1 MKLLIMN
8 WFGSKVTFSH
18 SINSWMSLMFFGTNF
33 CIVQNLAEANHSIDV
48 IKDYE
53 NKLHL
58 WLIDYNFSLESRFGD
73 STYLRNAWDDMN
85 FPSPIIELLGVLLNI
100 KPNRHILA
108 TFQVLLYIFNIIL
121 KAYTSL
127 LNQQVGY
134 LWNS

>member
-1 MKLLIMN
+1 
-8 WFGSKVTFSH
+8 
-18 SINSWMSLMFFGTNF
+18 MFFGTNV
-33 CIVQNLAEANHSIDV
+33 CIVENLAEANHSIDV
-48 IKDYE
+48 IKHDE
-53 NKLHL
+53 NKWHL
-58 WLIDYNFSLESRFGD
+58 CLIVYNFSLESRFGD

-134 LWNS
+134 L